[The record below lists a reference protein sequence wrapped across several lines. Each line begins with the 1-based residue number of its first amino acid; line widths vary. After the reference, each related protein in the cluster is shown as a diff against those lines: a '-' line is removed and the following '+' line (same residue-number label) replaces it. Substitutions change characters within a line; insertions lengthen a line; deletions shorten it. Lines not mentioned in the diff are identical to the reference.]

1 MLTSEVCLLRR
12 CFSMLDVPDAED
24 ENVFLIDET
33 FAVIR
38 IKRVEGRIFMCGCS
52 AETMYGSD
60 LNVSIRIGGN
70 FNHFIHI

>member
-1 MLTSEVCLLRR
+1 MLTSEVCPLKR

-38 IKRVEGRIFMCGCS
+38 IKRV
-52 AETMYGSD
+52 
-60 LNVSIRIGGN
+60 
-70 FNHFIHI
+70 